1 MRFLRF
7 AFLIEKS
14 LFLSPIIKITL
25 LLAHSTLAVSTA
37 QLFGSG
43 TKCFSLKLRV
53 MAEAQGFEPRDP
65 CGVAG
70 FQDRCFR
77 PLSQTSISG
86 AYAPIERS
94 SYIVARMSATSV

>member
-43 TKCFSLKLRV
+43 TKYFSLKLRV
-53 MAEAQGFEPRDP
+53 MAEAQGFEPWDP
-65 CGVAG
+65 CGSPVFKTGA
-70 FQDRCFR
+70 FDR
-77 PLSQTSISG
+77 
-86 AYAPIERS
+86 
-94 SYIVARMSATSV
+94 SAKPP